1 MQPCS
6 VQLSQKA
13 CVQADGACGWFEVR
27 DSCNQLFTA
36 GTAKEM
42 SNSPAGM
49 KKTQGGAKRG
59 WAVKEKGRHCKTLL
73 LEQIFSSTD
82 AHAEA

>member
-1 MQPCS
+1 MQPAFHSWYCQRDE
-6 VQLSQKA
+6 QLPCRHEK
-13 CVQADGACGWFEVR
+13 
-27 DSCNQLFTA
+27 
-36 GTAKEM
+36 
-42 SNSPAGM
+42 P
-49 KKTQGGAKRG
+49 QGGAKRG